1 MSIQND
7 EQLTPHHSDTTSPDV
22 SMAPSM
28 AETAASEQV
37 TQSPS
42 QEGSGCND
50 RNPDPVVEAQDGTP
64 APGAEKNLEEGL
76 DKEKLPPSSG
86 PENIPEKSLVEER
99 VSELERQLET
109 MSEQLQQQQ
118 QQLETMSEQLQQ
130 QRQEI
135 QDKEQEIEKQK
146 DQTMRRTADFDNFK
160 RRNEREQD
168 NVRFQ
173 QKRKILSEI
182 LPVVDS
188 FERARLTL
196 APGTREAQSIH
207 DQYQGIYKQL
217 TKTLKQLDVS
227 PMKVVGQLFDPN
239 LHEAVMREPSQNY
252 KEDEVVEELQRGYNL
267 EGQVLRYA
275 MVKVSMGPGPGD
287 QDLGPDFTH

>member
-1 MSIQND
+1 
-7 EQLTPHHSDTTSPDV
+7 
-22 SMAPSM
+22 M